1 MPTTTN
7 PTARSTAPPQMPLR
21 PSMAGRPHPERPG
34 RRVGPAGRVL
44 VVGLTC
50 FGLWALLAAPSL
62 LRTAQASP
70 LGARRDAA
78 LAVLRPLARLSS
90 LMALDRLGREASSA
104 LGRPIQPVP
113 IVPPANPFP
122 GSGAGSV
129 PSSGPPGPN
138 GPVPSAEQPP
148 GRSTQP
154 SPVPRGPFPNALP
167 QVRNPTASH
176 PLRILAIGDSL
187 GADLALGLARLVDTR
202 PSFVVRIDTREATGL
217 ARPDYFDW
225 PYQVELDLESMR
237 PDVVVAMLGGND
249 AQNFLVGG
257 HAVVLGTPAW
267 KAEYAKRV
275 DRVMQEVTE
284 SGRPLVWVGLPPMG
298 SARLTHAM
306 RLINA
311 IARARAL
318 AHPGVAYLESWELFV
333 GADGHYTAYLP
344 DTSGQEELVR
354 EPDGVHL
361 TVAGSARLAEQV
373 FAAMRPLW
381 L

>member
-1 MPTTTN
+1 
-7 PTARSTAPPQMPLR
+7 
-21 PSMAGRPHPERPG
+21 
-34 RRVGPAGRVL
+34 
-44 VVGLTC
+44 
-50 FGLWALLAAPSL
+50 
-62 LRTAQASP
+62 
-70 LGARRDAA
+70 
-78 LAVLRPLARLSS
+78 
-90 LMALDRLGREASSA
+90 
-104 LGRPIQPVP
+104 
-113 IVPPANPFP
+113 
-122 GSGAGSV
+122 
-129 PSSGPPGPN
+129 
-138 GPVPSAEQPP
+138 
-148 GRSTQP
+148 
-154 SPVPRGPFPNALP
+154 
-167 QVRNPTASH
+167 VRNPTASH

-187 GADLALGLARLVDTR
+187 GADLALGLERLVDTR
-202 PSFVVRIDTREATGL
+202 PSFLVRIDTREATGL

>member
-1 MPTTTN
+1 
-7 PTARSTAPPQMPLR
+7 
-21 PSMAGRPHPERPG
+21 MAGRPHPERPG

-113 IVPPANPFP
+113 IVPPANPSP

-148 GRSTQP
+148 GRSTRP

-187 GADLALGLARLVDTR
+187 GADLALGLERLVDTR
-202 PSFVVRIDTREATGL
+202 PSFLVRIDTREATGL